1 MIRSLLVLSILWA
14 AALPAAGQESA
25 AAALPSVALPP
36 DLRRVLSDYE
46 RAWRA
51 HDAAGLAAL
60 FAEDGFVLAA
70 GTPPVRGRAA
80 IEKAYAGAGGS
91 LFLRAFAFAT
101 EGSLGYIVGGFSH
114 REGEADSGK
123 FTLTLRRG
131 GDGRWLIVSD
141 MDNGNARSR

>member
-14 AALPAAGQESA
+14 AALPAAGQEP
-25 AAALPSVALPP
+25 AAALPSGALPP

-60 FAEDGFVLAA
+60 FAEDGFVLAGGA
-70 GTPPVRGRAA
+70 SPVRGRAA